1 MSLTD
6 LFVALIAAIVALT
19 TTVNLRLIVVVT
31 LGVVILVRL
40 VRGERIG

>member
-19 TTVNLRLIVVVT
+19 TTVNLRLIVVLA
-31 LGVVILVRL
+31 LGVVILARL
-40 VRGERIG
+40 ARGERV